1 MEDLKSFRAGDTIE
15 HSIFG
20 AGRIINVLE
29 TDPQPKWFV
38 DFENE
43 GKKAITATEDTIVGK
58 IETAPGGFNYED
70 LKDAIREVI
79 NEELPVSEIEL
90 GDRWTGGKM
99 VLYPNSDDLQPKE
112 IPLEAF
118 FHKIVMIRDR
128 IRVMEQKINSNSKI
142 TDEEKVEF
150 HQYITRIYG
159 TLTTFN
165 VLFRDREDWFSGQK
179 G

>member
-1 MEDLKSFRAGDTIE
+1 MEDLRSFRAGDTFE
-15 HSIFG
+15 HSVFG
-20 AGRIINVLE
+20 KGRIVKILE

-43 GKKAITATEDTIVGK
+43 GKKAITVTEDKIVGK
-58 IETAPGGFNYED
+58 IKSASEGFNYED
-70 LKDAIREVI
+70 LKDAIREVL
-79 NEELPVSEIEL
+79 NEELPVSEVEL

-99 VLYPNSDDLQPKE
+99 VFYPNQDDLQPKE
-112 IPLEAF
+112 VPIEAF

-128 IRVMEQKINSNSKI
+128 IRVMEQKINSNGKL

-150 HQYITRIYG
+150 QQYITRIYG

-165 VLFRDREDWFSGQK
+165 VLFKSRDDWFTGQK